1 MTTTVNDIYYDPYDY
16 EIDAN
21 PHPIWKRMRDD
32 CPVYYNERYDFYA
45 LSRYDDVH
53 EASRDWQTFSSA
65 KGSVLEIIRSP
76 ETFNSAQNLLFMDP
90 PEHDQNRALIGRR
103 FTPRQVAKMNDDIRG
118 TCAGYLDRYVGSS
131 GFDFVQ
137 DFGALI
143 PMMVICRFMGLPA
156 EDRDA
161 VRMMADATLHREEG
175 HTEAPVEAITQMAR
189 YIDGAIAIRQFRRR
203 DDFISELIDAE
214 LTLEDGSQR
223 HLDSGELI
231 RFLALV
237 AGGGNETV
245 ARLMSWSGA
254 LLAQHPEQRRL
265 LVENPA
271 LIPQAVEEI
280 IRYEAPS
287 PVQARVTTRAV
298 GLHGTTIPAG
308 SVVLLLTNSANRD
321 ERVFPDADRFD
332 ITRAPHPHVGF
343 GFGVHFCVGASL
355 ARLESRVALE
365 ETLTRFPT
373 WDVDWERAERVH
385 TSTVRGFH
393 KLPILL

>member
-1 MTTTVNDIYYDPYDY
+1 MTTTASDIYYDPYDY
-16 EIDAN
+16 VIDAN
-21 PHPIWKRMRDD
+21 PHPIWKRMRDE

-45 LSRYDDVH
+45 LSRYDDVRD
-53 EASRDWQTFSSA
+53 ASRDWQTFSSA

-76 ETFNSAQNLLFMDP
+76 ETFDGAQNLLFMDP

-103 FTPRQVAKMNDDIRG
+103 FTPRQVAKMNDDIRRI
-118 TCAGYLDRYVGSS
+118 CAGYLDPYVGSS

-143 PMMVICRFMGLPA
+143 PMMVICSFMGLPS

-175 HTEAPVEAITQMAR
+175 QTEAPVESITQMAR

-203 DDFISELIDAE
+203 QDFISELIDAR

-223 HLDSGELI
+223 HLDPGELI

-254 LLAQHPEQRRL
+254 LLAHHPEQRRL
-265 LVENPA
+265 LVDTPA
-271 LIPQAVEEI
+271 LIPQAIEEI

-287 PVQARVTTRAV
+287 PVQARVTTREVA
-298 GLHGTTIPAG
+298 LHGTTIPAG
-308 SVVLLLTNSANRD
+308 AVVLLLTNSANRD
-321 ERVFPDADRFD
+321 ERAFPDADRFD
-332 ITRAPHPHVGF
+332 VTREPHPHVAF

-365 ETLTRFPT
+365 ETLKRFPT
-373 WDVDWERAERVH
+373 WEVDWERAERVH